1 MMTNQMHPQVAE
13 ALRQAQ
19 QFQSALDDHM
29 HRSDT
34 GTFTATDET
43 ETVTVTLNAQL
54 VLTDVDIEPGL
65 LRLGSEVVEERIND
79 ALRKAEAVATANN
92 EAEEERLVASLAE
105 ITCSLSSIL
114 DVTFADTGK

>member
-1 MMTNQMHPQVAE
+1 MMTDQMHPQVAE

-19 QFQSALDDHM
+19 QFQSVLDDHM
-29 HRSDT
+29 HRTDT

-65 LRLGSEVVEERIND
+65 LRLGAATVEERIND
-79 ALRKAEAVATANN
+79 ALQKAAAVATATN

-105 ITCSLSSIL
+105 ISGSLSSIL
-114 DVTFADTGK
+114 GVT